1 MIKMKRRGIF
11 ICLVIAV
18 FTLLTLPSISA
29 VELNTVVKQEKTFT
43 NDIQEIITDH
53 IDDEVFTKTNNTILL
68 TVISLLLDYIAY
80 RLIKENYTELALL
93 ILFLNLIIIVKY
105 IV

>member
-1 MIKMKRRGIF
+1 MKRRGIF

-29 VELNTVVKQEKTFT
+29 VELNTVIKQEKTFT
-43 NDIQEIITDH
+43 NDIQEIITEH
-53 IDDEVFTKTNNTILL
+53 IDDEVFIKTNNTILL

-80 RLIKENYTELALL
+80 RLIKENYTELAIL
-93 ILFLNLIIIVKY
+93 ILLLNLIIIVKY

>member
-1 MIKMKRRGIF
+1 MKRRGIF

-29 VELNTVVKQEKTFT
+29 IELNTVVKQEKTFT
-43 NDIQEIITDH
+43 NDIQEIITEH

>member
-1 MIKMKRRGIF
+1 MKRRGIF

-18 FTLLTLPSISA
+18 FTLLTLPLISA

-43 NDIQEIITDH
+43 NDIQEIITEH

>member
-1 MIKMKRRGIF
+1 MKRRGIF

-29 VELNTVVKQEKTFT
+29 VELNTVIKQEKTFT
-43 NDIQEIITDH
+43 NDIQEIITEH

-93 ILFLNLIIIVKY
+93 ILLLNLIIIVKY

>member
-1 MIKMKRRGIF
+1 MKRRGIF

-43 NDIQEIITDH
+43 NDIQEIITEH

-93 ILFLNLIIIVKY
+93 ILFLNLIIIVRY

>member
-1 MIKMKRRGIF
+1 MKMKRRGIF

>member
-1 MIKMKRRGIF
+1 MKRRGIF

-29 VELNTVVKQEKTFT
+29 VELNTVIKQEKTFT
-43 NDIQEIITDH
+43 NDIQEIITEH

-80 RLIKENYTELALL
+80 RLIKENYTELAIL
-93 ILFLNLIIIVKY
+93 ILLLNLIIIVKY

>member
-1 MIKMKRRGIF
+1 MKRRGIF

-29 VELNTVVKQEKTFT
+29 VELNTVIKQEKTFT
-43 NDIQEIITDH
+43 NDIQEIITEH

-93 ILFLNLIIIVKY
+93 ILFLNLIIIVRY